1 MKEKER
7 ENRGTSFKKF
17 DKQLNIIRMKKN
29 LIKILSIAIMGVL
42 IASCSNPAKM
52 AKNAQLVGTN
62 CTPAVLE
69 VIADEITAT
78 YDLTFPGG
86 YFHPKAILEVVPVLV
101 YQGGEVAA
109 PTFKLQGEKITDNY
123 RVIPSTGGKA
133 SNTIKFTYVPGM
145 EKSHLELRVAV
156 WNKLKKTNFPAPYKL
171 ADGANITY
179 KLVNTTGYAAVAP
192 NQYQKVIREQKETQI
207 MYLVNKSDVRNSELT
222 KTEIKEFEQF
232 LAAIDKD
239 ERRVVNKTDIIAY
252 ASPEGP
258 VDLNTKLSDNRSTTA
273 KTAFDKI
280 TKNVSSAPVN
290 VASVGEDWD
299 GFQELVAA
307 SNIQDKELI
316 LRVLS
321 MYSDP
326 MVREREIK
334 NMSVVFKTLAD
345 KILPEL
351 RRARMIANIDYTNY
365 RDEELVDLSKTNIEI
380 MDEQALLYTG
390 TLVTDA
396 AAKEVLYKK
405 AGDKFGSDAGYINL
419 AAVYAGENKT
429 ADAKS
434 ALSKVKDKNSAYYT
448 NNAGVVALQ
457 EKNYA
462 EAANQ
467 FAKSNLKE
475 ARYNEGIL
483 DILNGKYT
491 SAVSKLAGE
500 GFHNEV
506 LAYLLT
512 NQVDKAD
519 AVKIHECARCAY
531 FKAII
536 AARRGNAT
544 EFAKMMEVVN
554 TNEALKARA
563 ANDIEFARYR

>member
-1 MKEKER
+1 
-7 ENRGTSFKKF
+7 
-17 DKQLNIIRMKKN
+17 MKK
-29 LIKILSIAIMGVL
+29 LVKFLSIAIMGVL
-42 IASCSNPAKM
+42 VVSCSNPAKM
-52 AKNAQLVGTN
+52 AKDAQLVGTN
-62 CTPAVLE
+62 CTPVVLE

-78 YDLTFPGG
+78 YELSFPEK
-86 YFHPKAILEVVPVLV
+86 YFHPKAVLEVVPVLI
-101 YQGGEVAA
+101 YQGGEATA
-109 PTFKLQGEKITDNY
+109 PAFKLQGDKVTDNY
-123 RVIPSTGGKA
+123 RVIPAAGGKA
-133 SNTIKFTYVPGM
+133 STTIKFAYVPGM
-145 EKSHLELRVAV
+145 EKSRLELRVAV
-156 WNKLKKTNFPAPYKL
+156 WNKLKKTDFPVSYRL

-179 KLVNTTGYAAVAP
+179 KLVNAAGYTAIAP

-222 KTEIKEFEQF
+222 KAEIKEFEQF

-258 VDLNTKLSDNRSTTA
+258 IDLNTKLSDNRSTTA

-280 TKNVSSAPVN
+280 TQNVSATPVN
-290 VASVGEDWD
+290 VASVGEDWE

-307 SNIQDKELI
+307 STIPDKELI

-345 KILPEL
+345 KVLPEL

-365 RDEELVDLSKTNIEI
+365 TDQELVELAKSNIEI
-380 MDEQALLYTG
+380 MDEQALLYAG
-390 TLVTDA
+390 TLVTEAD
-396 AAKEVLYKK
+396 AKEALYKK
-405 AGDKFGSDAGYINL
+405 AGDKFGSDAGYLNL
-419 AAVYAGENKT
+419 AAVYAGGGKI

-434 ALSKVKDKNSAYYT
+434 ALSKVKDKNNTYYN
-448 NNAGVVALQ
+448 NNAGVIALK

-462 EAANQ
+462 EAVSL

-475 ARYNEGIL
+475 ARFNEGII

-491 SAVSKLAGE
+491 SAATKLAGE

-512 NQVDKAD
+512 NQIDKAA
-519 AVKIHECARCAY
+519 AVQIHECARCAY
-531 FKAII
+531 FRAII
-536 AARRGNAT
+536 AARRGNAA
-544 EFAKMMEVVN
+544 EVAKQMAIID
-554 TNEALKARA
+554 TDAALKARA

>member
-1 MKEKER
+1 
-7 ENRGTSFKKF
+7 
-17 DKQLNIIRMKKN
+17 MKKN
-29 LIKILSIAIMGVL
+29 LIKILSFAIMGVL

-62 CTPAVLE
+62 CNPAILE

-78 YDLTFPGG
+78 YELSFPEK

-101 YQGGEVAA
+101 YQGGEAVAPA
-109 PTFKLQGEKITDNY
+109 FKLQGEKITDNY
-123 RVIPSTGGKA
+123 RVIPVSGGKA
-133 SNTIKFTYVPGM
+133 SNTVKFAYVPGM
-145 EKSHLELRVAV
+145 EKSRLELRVAV
-156 WNKLKKTNFPAPYKL
+156 WNKLKKTDFPAPYKL

-179 KLVNTTGYAAVAP
+179 KLVNASGYTAIAP
-192 NQYQKVIREQKETQI
+192 NQYQKIIREQKETQI

-222 KTEIKEFEQF
+222 KAEIKEFEQF

-258 VDLNTKLSDNRSTTA
+258 IDLNTKLSDNRSTTA

-280 TKNVSSAPVN
+280 AKNVPAAPIN

-307 SNIQDKELI
+307 STIQDKELI

-365 RDEELVDLSKTNIEI
+365 TDEELIDLTKTNIEI
-380 MDEQALLYTG
+380 MDEQALLYAG

-396 AAKEVLYKK
+396 AIKETLYKK
-405 AGDKFGSDAGYINL
+405 AGDKFGSDAGYLNL
-419 AAVYAGENKT
+419 AAVYAGGKKIAE
-429 ADAKS
+429 AKS
-434 ALSKVKDKNSAYYT
+434 ALSNVKDKNSAYYN
-448 NNAGVVALQ
+448 NNAGVIALQ
-457 EKNYA
+457 EKNYT
-462 EAANQ
+462 EAANL

-475 ARYNEGIL
+475 SRYNEGVI
-483 DILNGKYT
+483 DILGGKYT
-491 SAVSKLAGE
+491 SAASKLAGE

-512 NQVDKAD
+512 NQVDKAA
-519 AVKIHECARCAY
+519 AVQIHECARCAY
-531 FKAII
+531 FRAII
-536 AARRGNAT
+536 AARRGNAA
-544 EFAKMMEVVN
+544 EVAKQMEIIN
-554 TNEALKARA
+554 TDGALKARA